1 MRLFNYLIFSVFA
14 VSAAAAA
21 QAQDASTL
29 RQAEQ
34 RGKAL
39 LELDRVAQAALV
51 EAEKTRSFRRDDD
64 VLGWVWEPRGSAYTL
79 TFVGQNS
86 DNEVVGR
93 FRIAMS
99 SSGQPLDELERLE
112 RMPVPPRL
120 AAQFHARQRAERVDH
135 PECSTTYD
143 TLVLPGDDGR
153 WHAYLM
159 PRSAFPDVH
168 LLGGTLRID
177 ISADGNAVQQ
187 VLPLA
192 ADCALLQDSADVP
205 ALQVTDAGAAHP
217 NELHV
222 YVAQTLGKP
231 LYVTTTANDGTWL
244 IQNGQVSEVATPE

>member
-1 MRLFNYLIFSVFA
+1 MGLFNYLISIVFA
-14 VSAAAAA
+14 LSAISVAH
-21 QAQDASTL
+21 AQDASTL
-29 RQAEQ
+29 RQIEQ

-39 LELDRVAQAALV
+39 LELDKVAQAALLV
-51 EAEKTRSFRRDDD
+51 AEETRSFRRDDD
-64 VLGWVWEPRGSAYTL
+64 ILGWVWEPRGGAYSL
-79 TFVGQNS
+79 TFTGQNS
-86 DNEVVGR
+86 DNQVIGR
-93 FRIAMS
+93 FRIPMS
-99 SSGQPLDELERLE
+99 SSGQSLDKLEKLERL
-112 RMPVPPRL
+112 PVTPDL
-120 AAQFHARQRAERVDH
+120 AAQFRARQRAERVEH

-168 LLGGTLRID
+168 LLGGTLRVD
-177 ISADGNAVQQ
+177 ISADGNTVQQ

-192 ADCALLQDSADVP
+192 ADCALLQDSADAP

-231 LYVTTTANDGTWL
+231 LYVTTTANDRTWL
-244 IQNGQVSEVATPE
+244 IQNGQISEVATPE